1 MRALDTNILV
11 RLFALDDPQQYEIAT
26 ELIGEPFIVLPTV
39 LVELVWVLQTSFG
52 MKRPEISQKLYEFLG
67 MENSVWPSE
76 SNIKWV
82 VDQFHA
88 GADFAD
94 TLHLALA
101 AEVQATFFATFDRGM
116 NKISTPPIP
125 IETLA

>member
-1 MRALDTNILV
+1 
-11 RLFALDDPQQYEIAT
+11 
-26 ELIGEPFIVLPTV
+26 
-39 LVELVWVLQTSFG
+39 

-101 AEVQATFFATFDRGM
+101 AEVQATSFATFDRGID
-116 NKISTPPIP
+116 KISTPPIP

>member
-76 SNIKWV
+76 SNIKWI

-101 AEVQATFFATFDRGM
+101 AEVQATSFATFDRGID
-116 NKISTPPIP
+116 KISTPPIP